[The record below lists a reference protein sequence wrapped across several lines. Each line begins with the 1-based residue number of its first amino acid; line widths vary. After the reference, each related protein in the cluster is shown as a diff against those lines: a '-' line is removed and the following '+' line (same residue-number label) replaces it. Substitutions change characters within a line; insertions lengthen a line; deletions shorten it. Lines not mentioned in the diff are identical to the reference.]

1 MKWANQRLWYYLKS
15 FFGVGRNKAGRS
27 GHEAGYHVLII
38 VGVAADAAVP
48 PWVGYNEEEQM
59 KAQILELSAVREN
72 HPQPFPSQ
80 SHVSSAILS
89 PGQPQRVTKSSSWG
103 AV

>member
-38 VGVAADAAVP
+38 VVLL
-48 PWVGYNEEEQM
+48 QM
-59 KAQILELSAVREN
+59 LLCL
-72 HPQPFPSQ
+72 HGW
-80 SHVSSAILS
+80 AIM
-89 PGQPQRVTKSSSWG
+89 RRNR
-103 AV
+103 